1 MNGLSCNFLRVIK
14 HTVACLLLTLLLGGC
29 STSFTYNHLDWLIPW
44 YVDDYVDLSRDQKQ
58 FLKGELAP
66 ILEWHREEELVR
78 YIAILDQ
85 VENDLTHKVTAET
98 VNSWVEEVFAA
109 SERVEGSMLQVA
121 LEFSSKLSDEQM
133 QEFAATLWKEY
144 KEYQEE
150 YLPRS
155 EEEYIEENANNLED
169 LLKRFIGRLSTEQKQ
184 QMQLAARSMQRFDA
198 VWLEDRKDW
207 LETLQPLLQR
217 PQGWQNAVLM
227 AHANRAENRPP
238 QYQQIFD
245 YNINVVTRA
254 VANVLNEMSD
264 KQHEHV
270 LKEIESLRA
279 KIRKLTGS

>member
-1 MNGLSCNFLRVIK
+1 MNGLSCNFPRVIK
-14 HTVACLLLTLLLGGC
+14 RTVACLLLTLLLGGC
-29 STSFTYNHLDWLIPW
+29 STTFTYNQLDWLIPW
-44 YVDDYVDLSRDQKQ
+44 YVDDYVDLSRDQK
-58 FLKGELAP
+58 
-66 ILEWHREEELVR
+66 
-78 YIAILDQ
+78 
-85 VENDLTHKVTAET
+85 
-98 VNSWVEEVFAA
+98 
-109 SERVEGSMLQVA
+109 
-121 LEFSSKLSDEQM
+121 

-155 EEEYIEENANNLED
+155 EEEYIEENAKNLED